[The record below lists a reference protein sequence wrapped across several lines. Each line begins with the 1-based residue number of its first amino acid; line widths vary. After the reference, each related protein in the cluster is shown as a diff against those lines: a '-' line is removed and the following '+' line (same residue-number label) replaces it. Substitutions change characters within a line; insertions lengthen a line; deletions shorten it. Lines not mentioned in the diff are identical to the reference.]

1 MQKVLDELRT
11 IKIEIE
17 FIKEHM
23 VDADTVLT
31 SEERVLVDESFENE
45 KNNELVPS
53 DELRRE
59 LKIWILRLIMISSQK
74 NFLKNRINKL
84 WGG

>member
-31 SEERVLVDESFENE
+31 AEERVLVDESFENE

-59 LKIWILRLIMISSQK
+59 LKI
-74 NFLKNRINKL
+74 
-84 WGG
+84 